1 MTPAN
6 ELSYEKALEELES
19 ILRSMQSD
27 QCDIDKLASMTKR
40 ATELLAACRSKLTAT
55 EAELREILSKLES
68 E

>member
-6 ELSYEKALEELES
+6 ELTYEDALEQLEQ

-40 ATELLAACRSKLTAT
+40 ATELLAACRAKLTAT
-55 EAELREILSKLES
+55 EAELREILSKIES
-68 E
+68 D

>member
-6 ELSYEKALEELES
+6 ELTYERALEELEQ
-19 ILRSMQSD
+19 ILRAMQSD

-55 EAELREILSKLES
+55 ESELREILSKIES

>member
-6 ELSYEKALEELES
+6 ELTYEKALEELEQ